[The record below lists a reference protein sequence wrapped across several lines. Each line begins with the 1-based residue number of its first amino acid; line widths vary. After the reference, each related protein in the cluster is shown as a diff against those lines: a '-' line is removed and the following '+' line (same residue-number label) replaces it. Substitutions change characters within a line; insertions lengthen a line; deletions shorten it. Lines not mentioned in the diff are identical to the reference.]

1 MTDTSRPSG
10 AAASP
15 NHYDPTQDRIDLGC
29 SPVWS
34 DFWTIRGI
42 YASGVVLAIHV
53 EPPKKL
59 PERLDHQKVSLR
71 QLARL
76 VSQLAMEAD
85 FVRPVAVVLSWP
97 HDAHRA
103 DVQAW
108 EADQDWHRGG
118 FLLYV
123 VKDDDQARAR
133 LEDLLAP
140 QPVAFQA
147 TEVEDRSEPALL
159 AKLQQQ
165 PPPSSGAK
173 GLYQS
178 LLNAFE
184 TAIEA
189 RQARLLRGEDE
200 AQAGWNDFYRQMV
213 AWRDSIQDEAER
225 LARGE
230 V

>member
-1 MTDTSRPSG
+1 MTDESRPAG
-10 AAASP
+10 TATSP
-15 NHYDPTQDRIDLGC
+15 NPYDPTRYQIALDC
-29 SPVWS
+29 PMKWS

-42 YASGVVLAIHV
+42 YASGVVIAIHV

-59 PERLDHQKVSLR
+59 PEKLDHQKASLR
-71 QLARL
+71 QFARL

-189 RQARLLRGEDE
+189 RQARLSRGEDD
-200 AQAGWNDFYRQMV
+200 AQAGWDDFRRQMV
-213 AWRDSIQDEAER
+213 AWRDAIETTAER